1 MAALANRVGRLLELD
16 EKRLEHLHFASLL
29 HDIGMLKLDRNGQMN
44 PRTCE
49 KHAVLGFRM
58 LHRIRFWKEV
68 APIVQAH
75 HEWWDGSGYPQGLAG
90 AAIPLEARIIA
101 LCDAYDTMTSEAT
114 YKAPISTEEAL
125 EEIARCSGRQF
136 DPKVAEVFEKLVEDG
151 LLH

>member
-1 MAALANRVGRLLELD
+1 MR
-16 EKRLEHLHFASLL
+16 
-29 HDIGMLKLDRNGQMN
+29 
-44 PRTCE
+44 
-49 KHAVLGFRM
+49 
-58 LHRIRFWKEV
+58 HRIRFWKEV

-151 LLH
+151 LLS